1 MYISMYNLHVAKTY
15 SVAEAR
21 AHLPEILDDVEAGKE
36 IQLTRRGRAVA
47 VVLSAQRYEALRR
60 ERSGFGEAYRAFVG
74 RHSPE
79 EIGLE
84 SDFFD
89 SIRDREPGRRVRL

>member
-1 MYISMYNLHVAKTY
+1 MARSY
-15 SVAEAR
+15 SVAEAC
-21 AHLPEILDDVEAGKE
+21 AHLPEILDDVESGRE

-47 VVLSAQRYEALRR
+47 VVLSPQRYEELRR
-60 ERSGFGEAYRAFVG
+60 GHSSFGDAYRDFLG

-89 SIRDREPGRRVRL
+89 SIRDRKPGRGMPQ